1 MAITPSLPLPPLQ
14 ICNAPDWTRTSMPVK
29 AQALNL
35 LCIPNSTT
43 GAVRRPNYTHRV
55 RTLSSEISVSNYRL
69 ENTVAYDIVDPMC
82 NHWDQQGSSTNHQK
96 SEPDS
101 L

>member
-1 MAITPSLPLPPLQ
+1 MAIAPSLPPHPLQ

-43 GAVRRPNYTHRV
+43 GAAKRPNYTHQERK
-55 RTLSSEISVSNYRL
+55 LSSEISVSNQCL
-69 ENTVAYDIVDPMC
+69 ENTVAHDIVEPVC
-82 NHWDQQGSSTNHQK
+82 NHRDQ
-96 SEPDS
+96 
-101 L
+101 